1 MAKPGHTD
9 FPNGG
14 FSTTCWTAVLAAKG
28 NDRGTPSESAQ
39 RHDALGF
46 LIQRYWKPIY
56 YYVRRNGFKSDE
68 ARDVVQGFFAN
79 FLEKDYL
86 KAVKPEKGRF
96 RSFLLVAVKHFLLN
110 ERDKSRA
117 QKRGGGVKMLSLDF
131 NEAEDRYTV
140 EPASSETPE
149 SLFMRRWARELAD
162 SAMQML
168 EQDYRREGKREFF
181 EAIKPHLG
189 GGDDYAT
196 LAQKLG
202 VTVSS
207 LKVSVHRARRKY
219 RELLRQVVRS
229 TVENDSD
236 VDDEL
241 SELLRSL

>member
-1 MAKPGHTD
+1 
-9 FPNGG
+9 
-14 FSTTCWTAVLAAKG
+14 
-28 NDRGTPSESAQ
+28 
-39 RHDALGF
+39 
-46 LIQRYWKPIY
+46 
-56 YYVRRNGFKSDE
+56 VRRNGFNSEE

-110 ERDKSRA
+110 ERDKLRA

-131 NEAEDRYTV
+131 NEAEDRYGV
-140 EPASSETPE
+140 EPASQETPE
-149 SLFMRRWARELAD
+149 TLFQRRWARELAD

-168 EQDYRREGKREFF
+168 EGEYRREGKREYFD
-181 EAIKPHLG
+181 AIKPHLG

-196 LAQKLG
+196 LSQKLG
-202 VTVSS
+202 VSVSN
-207 LKVSVHRARRKY
+207 LKVSIHRARKRY

-229 TVENDSD
+229 TVEEDAD

-241 SELLRSL
+241 SELLASL